1 MPSISPRN
9 RNTVM
14 DAFDGVQGPSRMRPP
29 GKSGARPE
37 DFNHPMFAPP
47 PAGLTNLIN
56 LPSFG
61 QITATQNE
69 YYGGLDPLYCIGGP
83 RSGQFTLKLQF

>member
-1 MPSISPRN
+1 
-9 RNTVM
+9 M
-14 DAFDGVQGPSRMRPP
+14 DAFDGVQGPSRMSTTRR
-29 GKSGARPE
+29 KSGTSPE

-69 YYGGLDPLYCIGGP
+69 YYGGLDPLYGIGGP